1 MTTKFLGSFLAF
13 ASLSAAASRSDML
26 VSSDWLTQHL
36 TDSKLVILHVS
47 ANRAVYDAG
56 HIPGARFV
64 ALSELVVNR
73 DGIPNEVPAIAD
85 LKKVLEAAACR
96 TIPASLFTAIL
107 QCFPR
112 LALTSRSTIWDMAT
126 KPRCSMAGWRNG
138 AVKGVPLHGK
148 QESQRRAA
156 SHPAPSRTLWCK
168 WTT

>member
-1 MTTKFLGSFLAF
+1 MWQCSLFEVRLWLRPLEGARQTMTTKFLRSFLVF

-73 DGIPNEVPAIAD
+73 DGIPNEVP
-85 LKKVLEAAACR
+85 
-96 TIPASLFTAIL
+96 
-107 QCFPR
+107 
-112 LALTSRSTIWDMAT
+112 
-126 KPRCSMAGWRNG
+126 
-138 AVKGVPLHGK
+138 
-148 QESQRRAA
+148 
-156 SHPAPSRTLWCK
+156 
-168 WTT
+168 